1 MTQQTLAEPV
11 GQFPR
16 AHAPRRWRR
25 IASVLLWIVGIGVIL
40 TGFYLWMLYPW
51 MTRWGATNAEVETS
65 YPGDDLVADAG
76 LVTTRAVTVQATPA
90 QIYPW
95 LVQLGVDRGGM
106 YSLLWVENLMGLHV
120 KNADRIHEEWQT
132 LQVGDLVRFTP
143 EEYFLNPG
151 PGLWVKQMERE
162 QALVFCFGME
172 TEMPDPCTDT
182 WQFVLTPQADGT
194 TRLILRSQS
203 AAGAGMSASAGK
215 VFQGLTF
222 IMERSMLLG
231 IRERAEQLAETS
243 WTQEADQVYQS

>member
-16 AHAPRRWRR
+16 ARAPRRWGR
-25 IASVLLWIVGIGVIL
+25 IASLLLWMAGVVAVLIGA
-40 TGFYLWMLYPW
+40 YLWVVFPW
-51 MTRWGATNAEVETS
+51 MTRWGATDAEIEAS
-65 YPGDDLVADAG
+65 YPGDALVADAG
-76 LVTTRAVTVQATPA
+76 LVTTRAVTVGATPA

-120 KNADRIHEEWQT
+120 QNADRIHEEWQN

-143 EEYFLNPG
+143 EDYFLNPG
-151 PGLWVKQMERE
+151 PGLWAKQMEKD

-182 WQFVLTPQADGT
+182 WQFVLTPQADET
-194 TRLILRSQS
+194 TRLLLRSQS
-203 AAGAGMSASAGK
+203 AADAGMNASAGK

-222 IMERSMLLG
+222 IMERAMLLN
-231 IRERAEQLAETS
+231 IRDRAEQLAANS
-243 WTQEADQVYQS
+243 H